1 MHWTRKTIYTILT
14 IFILAY
20 FLYFYVQ
27 NIFLP
32 VQFKRFV
39 TAQAREYLQRNVS
52 VEEIHFSPLKGFIVR
67 NITVYQKDDPT
78 RVFLRADEVAFHVLL
93 APMLW
98 QKLILIPS
106 IRVNG
111 PFAQITRED
120 TNRWNFSDL
129 LAPPTAGPTA
139 RKSSGP
145 GSWTI
150 AARKILVE
158 DGEIAYTDRTT
169 AENFHEVVSGIR
181 LDARLS
187 LNKIIRFTLGGKIP
201 RRPTSSL
208 QPGGSSSSTG
218 GSMREEESS
227 VDIKGNYDIGAREL
241 SSRILARR
249 IPLARYLSLVALPP
263 GISLEHGV
271 ITTLD
276 MNLNWSQKQRRRLQ
290 AQGSLTLQDITLN
303 LADGKKIITAVEATG
318 LFLTWQKGHWKA
330 GGHLESPAAHVTLG
344 GDQSFDGKIS
354 ADIKSLD
361 VSPEGVS
368 AEGSLTLTEAQ
379 IMPGENQTIRAQN
392 LRADHF
398 VVRNDGRGIRLQAA
412 LDAEGLDAAFPGGRQ
427 LRGHLTTQK
436 TKLAFDKGRLG
447 VLSDLQLTG
456 GRLDW
461 NPPEGQYLQ
470 ADIKSRQTLLTCEQ
484 GACQVKSDLG
494 LENARLQLTPQIAL
508 EGSHEVNL
516 TYQYEP
522 NEDGPPQHQYAGE
535 VRFTDAV
542 IRDVPYVH
550 AVERLRGTL
559 RFETNRLATDQLSF
573 QTQGTDIELA
583 GSLIDFGQP
592 VLNIRAKTDNLDLQ
606 KFFAAFPVL
615 TEKTNITAA
624 GTAAVEAFYLG
635 AIQSPAAADIRINA
649 RPRGAA
655 ITSPKIP
662 PPEGSLTAGSITDI
676 SGEIDYRKDLVVC
689 KDLRGSYQKKSYT
702 LNGRLADFSRPV
714 VDIEVASA
722 DLSAAAQIKILNQ
735 AFQIIFLTGKYF
747 NSAVDVKGDVHLRE
761 GGEPDLDIRGTFALS
776 LEDLHAFSP
785 ALKDRFPQLQPVGT
799 ISGEGLFKG
808 KPENWRDW
816 DLTFTARAPTVSLNG
831 FYLDEVDIQYEQRDR
846 HVSKCNLTGRVY
858 NGSLN
863 ITSSADLAPEDAV
876 AQFTGSLEA
885 LDLAALRKSDL
896 AFAAKNKF
904 LAGRLSALVHLN
916 GVLKDPPR
924 WKGGGT
930 AAVADGHL
938 WHWNILDGILSMLLI
953 QEFKEVIFT
962 DGQADFTV
970 ADGKI
975 STADAAINSESIS
988 LKGQGWI
995 DFAGNIDFDIAPA
1008 FGELAAIESPSLKK
1022 VPSLL
1027 LAQGGDYV
1035 AVRLTGTLR
1044 NPRYKVQTLPFK
1056 VLEKTTDIL
1065 KEGGGILKEG
1075 IGTILKEIF

>member
-1 MHWTRKTIYTILT
+1 MESRFCFATHPAPGYNKSAMHWTRRTIYTILT

-39 TAQAREYLQRNVS
+39 TAQAREYFRRNVS

-98 QKLILIPS
+98 QKIILIPS

-158 DGEIAYTDRTT
+158 DGEIAYTDRTA
-169 AENFHEVVSGIR
+169 AESFHEVVSGIR

-187 LNKIIRFTLGGKIP
+187 LNKIIRFTLEGKIP
-201 RRPTSSL
+201 RK
-208 QPGGSSSSTG
+208 
-218 GSMREEESS
+218 ESF

-249 IPLARYLSLVALPP
+249 IPLAEYLSLTALPA

-276 MNLNWSQKQRRRLQ
+276 MNLNWSQKQQRRLQ

-330 GGHLESPAAHVTLG
+330 GGHLESPAAHAALG
-344 GDQSFDGKIS
+344 GNRSFDGKIS

-361 VSPEGVS
+361 ISPEGVS

-379 IMPGENQTIRAQN
+379 IMPDENQTIRAQN

-470 ADIKSRQTLLTCEQ
+470 ADLKSRQTLLTCAQ
-484 GACQVKSDLG
+484 GACQIKSDLG

-508 EGSHEVNL
+508 EDIHEVNL
-516 TYQYEP
+516 TYQYGP
-522 NEDGPPQHQYAGE
+522 DGDGPPQHQYAGE

-542 IRDVPYVH
+542 IKDVPYVH

-559 RFETNRLATDQLSF
+559 RFETNRLSTDQLNF
-573 QTQGTDIELA
+573 QAQGTDIELA

-635 AIQSPAAADIRINA
+635 AIQSPAAADIRIKA
-649 RPRGAA
+649 RPRGVT
-655 ITSPKIP
+655 ITAPPIP
-662 PPEGSLTAGSITDI
+662 DDITDI

-689 KDLRGSYQKKSYT
+689 KDLRGSYQKKSYA

-722 DLSAAAQIKILNQ
+722 DLNAAAQIKILNQ

-776 LEDLHAFSP
+776 LGDLPVFFP
-785 ALKDRFPQLQPVGT
+785 ALKERLPRLNPAGT
-799 ISGEGLFKG
+799 LSGEGLFKG
-808 KPENWRDW
+808 KPKEWRDW
-816 DLTFTARAPTVSLNG
+816 DMTFTARAPTVSLNG

-863 ITSSADLAPEDAV
+863 ITSSADLTPEDAV

-896 AFAAKNKF
+896 AFAAKNEF

-916 GVLKDPPR
+916 GALKDPSR